1 MISFTIV
8 PRENARNYLQG
19 LKTIAHAY
27 VVLIERAYGSSIV
40 QPHSSFS
47 LQKRIRH
54 TIHVKHAVL
63 PLPGIIC
70 SREQIIMIRLVH
82 VSRSLV
88 TGRYSLKK
96 MTHARKGNLN
106 YEWLKL
112 NNVLFMTHIIIR
124 PVFSKYETCLVG

>member
-1 MISFTIV
+1 M
-8 PRENARNYLQG
+8 
-19 LKTIAHAY
+19 HA
-27 VVLIERAYGSSIV
+27 
-40 QPHSSFS
+40 
-47 LQKRIRH
+47 
-54 TIHVKHAVL
+54 
-63 PLPGIIC
+63 LPGIIC

-88 TGRYSLKK
+88 SGRYTATLKM